1 MLSPL
6 NFQICQVVE
15 TNDPTQ
21 FDKYKDKEKDPEVDL
36 PPNSIRIR
44 IRGKE
49 TSGPAEAWA
58 IPADPTQLNVPL
70 YGEQVLVYS
79 ASDGE
84 AEEFNNYRY
93 FYMCLINAHG
103 IVNNTILPFV
113 QDAQVSGRSYS
124 NDGISKVNPGAEPE
138 QISFEEKDILPIQP
152 FQGDI
157 IRASRWGSILRFS
170 ATHVKLDKYKEEPFW
185 KGDTMGDPCIFLTTE
200 VKGLT
205 DGYSGDPE
213 AGAYDPYY
221 KIEEPDDDKSF
232 IYLTTKQK
240 LERFELAQ
248 EGIGKDPEPDKLK
261 DYDKSQVIIG
271 SERLIFNAKLDE
283 LILVSAKD
291 IKFCVPDWQIDGNKY
306 WTQIIE
312 PWLQICVDLAEGKER
327 YATPAGATGKSSALE
342 PLKKLMEL
350 LQEMKQ

>member
-21 FDKYKDKEKDPEVDL
+21 FDKFKDKEKDPEVDL

-79 ASDGE
+79 AIDGE

-103 IVNNTILPFV
+103 IVNNTILPFI
-113 QDAQVSGRSYS
+113 QDAQVSGRGYS

-152 FQGDI
+152 YQGDI
-157 IRASRWGSILRFS
+157 
-170 ATHVKLDKYKEEPFW
+170 
-185 KGDTMGDPCIFLTTE
+185 
-200 VKGLT
+200 KGLT
-205 DGYSGDPE
+205 DGYSSDPE

-221 KIEEPDDDKSF
+221 KIEEPDEDKSF

-240 LERFELAQ
+240 IERYELAQ

-261 DYDKSQVIIG
+261 DYDKSQVIIN

-283 LILVSAKD
+283 LILVSEKD
-291 IKFCVPDWQIDGNKY
+291 IKFATPGWQIDSNKY
-306 WTQIIE
+306 WTEIIE

-342 PLKKLMEL
+342 PLKKILEL